1 MNAVTHIDYYICSTI
16 LQQSVSVDSFGKK
29 TFVETTQSKRTVYN
43 TGFMQQCCRVKSRF
57 AADDRRRNMT
67 QLTDRSCSQEPRSVN
82 APRSRMAR
90 RPSSDHQYP
99 ADHHGR
105 PLDHAWLETRAVR

>member
-67 QLTDRSCSQEPRSVN
+67 QLTDRSCSREPRSVT